1 METNLLFLLHPPRD
15 TWDLLVT
22 KLALEEVDKLR
33 KRTILAGTIILLV
46 FVTVSC
52 VLSEVSWS
60 NKMKQAD
67 SVRQYV
73 GLSSII
79 VGNLNPSARSPGLE
93 FLCTSLYDAPGGYC
107 YYFAP
112 GVPDMDLAINL
123 NITKV
128 GTK

>member
-1 METNLLFLLHPPRD
+1 MNLRAKTIFTATIFL
-15 TWDLLVT
+15 
-22 KLALEEVDKLR
+22 
-33 KRTILAGTIILLV
+33 IV
-46 FVTVSC
+46 FVLVSC

-60 NKMKQAD
+60 NKMKQTD

-79 VGNLNPSARSPGLE
+79 VGNLNPSARSAGLE

-107 YYFAP
+107 YYFVP